1 MSGQDHDTVPSFLIA
16 MPQLQDPNFNRSV
29 VLLCSFNTE
38 GAFGVIVNR
47 PLNVNASEVVML
59 EPPLDPEAPLSVWE
73 GGPVDQRRPWLLR
86 RDLPP
91 TQGAIRVS
99 DEVYLQPP
107 SEEGLRDLTGDH
119 RGCEPD
125 RARLLVGYAGWA
137 PGQLDSELS
146 SSAWLLAPFDVDL
159 MFTSPAE
166 ELWERAIRSIGVEPG
181 AISPAPGIH

>member
-1 MSGQDHDTVPSFLIA
+1 MPGQDQDTVPSFLIA

-29 VLLCSFNTE
+29 VLLCSYNTE

-91 TQGAIRVS
+91 TQGAIR
-99 DEVYLQPP
+99 EHRRPAAAL
-107 SEEGLRDLTGDH
+107 EEGSDRRPSRLRF
-119 RGCEPD
+119 D
-125 RARLLVGYAGWA
+125 RTRSYRVAGA

-181 AISPAPGIH
+181 AISPAPGVH